1 MSLDIKNF
9 LGQYVKPNALK
20 LGGEVAI
27 TDIEG
32 GLVGLDNELVQ
43 LQDWAGDTLLLEQ
56 NEGSRFVISAGQG
69 SGRTLYLY
77 GPASI
82 TTAIP
87 EDGGT
92 VAAPTNILLIA
103 QSQLTA
109 ITTQQIDLA
118 VQSNNGILTLRAG
131 SSASNSGIRFI
142 SNSAGVGELTI
153 LFADINGGP
162 ALPTGTASLVANQL
176 WNDNGTLKIYTP

>member
-27 TDIEG
+27 NDVEG
-32 GLVGLDNELVQ
+32 GLVGLDNEFVQ

-77 GPASI
+77 GPNI

-92 VAAPTNILLIA
+92 IASPTNILLSA

-109 ITTQQIDLA
+109 LTTQQIDIA

-131 SSASNSGIRFI
+131 SSASNSGIKLI
-142 SNSAGVGELTI
+142 SNSAGVGELKVI
-153 LFADINGGP
+153 FADINGGP
-162 ALPTGTASLVANQL
+162 GLPTGTASLLPNQL
-176 WNDNGTLKIYTP
+176 WNDNGTLKIWS

>member
-56 NEGSRFVISAGQG
+56 NEGARMVISAGQG

-77 GPASI
+77 GPNIS
-82 TTAIP
+82 TAIP

-92 VAAPTNILLIA
+92 VASPVNVL
-103 QSQLTA
+103 LTA
-109 ITTQQIDLA
+109 SQQITAVTSQQIDLS

-131 SSASNSGIRFI
+131 SSASFSGIRI
-142 SNSAGVGELTI
+142 VSNSAGVGELRVI
-153 LFADINGGP
+153 FADIDGGP
-162 ALPTGTASLVANQL
+162 GLPTGTASLVANQL